1 MVVFKATLS
10 FAIAALGIFLMRN
23 QTATQSNPI
32 KQKLPTFDN
41 SDPCWSCNSLEEDQK
56 VEDNC
61 LAIRNLFYY
70 HVLSNTINLLKLY
83 NCNPSTTELLSK
95 SDPGIMASML
105 KPFVKYKSEQK
116 QEKEQYQDQEKRSDQ
131 EKEQYQDQDQY
142 KHQHQRQQEYEW
154 KMVQKKPFGKQS
166 GGNFV
171 QDQIQDQ
178 DQDQDQHQQEYGRND
193 VEEKQGRDHG
203 LVTWRKMMLRRMG

>member
-1 MVVFKATLS
+1 MMVVFKATLS

-56 VEDNC
+56 VEDNR

-70 HVLSNTINLLKLY
+70 HVLSNTINLLKYIY

-116 QEKEQYQDQEKRSDQ
+116 QEKEQYQDQEKRPDQ

-142 KHQHQRQQEYEW
+142 KHQYQRQQEYEW
-154 KMVQKKPFGKQS
+154 KMVQKSHLENSQEAILCRTRFKIRIRTRISTSKNTRGMTWKRS
-166 GGNFV
+166 KGETMGWLRGG
-171 QDQIQDQ
+171 
-178 DQDQDQHQQEYGRND
+178 
-193 VEEKQGRDHG
+193 
-203 LVTWRKMMLRRMG
+203 RRC